1 MKGNI
6 ILKLNNKSDNFYNYM
21 GKFFGSRVVQ
31 NKIHDR
37 IYDDANKIWY
47 LLLEEDK
54 PVAFVSMTGNSIKN
68 LYASKDEQLERLLNA
83 ILQKTEIDYSIVPNV
98 YIETY
103 KKVDLK
109 IYDEKK
115 YKNFMVIGSKE
126 SSVK

>member
-6 ILKLNNKSDNFYNYM
+6 ILKLNNKSANFYNYM

-37 IYDDANKIWY
+37 IYDDSNKIWY

-54 PVAFVSMTGNSIKN
+54 PVAFVSMIGNSIKN
-68 LYASKDEQLERLLNA
+68 LYATKDEQLERLLNA
-83 ILQKTEIDYSIVPNV
+83 IIQKTEIEYSIVPNV
-98 YIETY
+98 YIEIY
-103 KKVDLK
+103 KKADLK
-109 IYDEKK
+109 IYDENK
-115 YKNFMVIGSKE
+115 YKNFVVIGSKE